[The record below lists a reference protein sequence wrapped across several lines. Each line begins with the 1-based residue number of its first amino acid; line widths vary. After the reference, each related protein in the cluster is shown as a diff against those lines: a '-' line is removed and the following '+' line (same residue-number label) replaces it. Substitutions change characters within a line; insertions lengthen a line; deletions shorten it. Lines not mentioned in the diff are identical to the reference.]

1 MIDWVI
7 GFLACVVVA
16 GGLFGVVV
24 TAVYVWGR
32 WREVHP
38 RPEPVLVDEGA
49 CRVPSRWVCA
59 CGSRFRTFEKGQ
71 EHLGHLFVFWV
82 SDTLVSGWGVPPVGH
97 PHFLA

>member
-38 RPEPVLVDEGA
+38 RPGGVVDDGA
-49 CRVPSRWVCA
+49 DRVPSCWMCA
-59 CGSRFRTFEKGQ
+59 CGSRFQTFEKGQ
-71 EHLGHLFVFWV
+71 EHVELFHRLPA
-82 SDTLVSGWGVPPVGH
+82 DIMLTGVVE
-97 PHFLA
+97 